1 MIEIIEEARTAER
14 MASNSARMLKIASVV
29 KAWAKVDA
37 DDTLTEEQKNI
48 VMKAAMAEV
57 WRIVEGGPL

>member
-1 MIEIIEEARTAER
+1 MIEIKENAMEH
-14 MASNSARMLKIASVV
+14 MANNSARLLKIASVV

-37 DDTLTEEQKNI
+37 DETLTEDQKNI

-57 WRIVEGGPL
+57 WRLVEGGTM

>member
-37 DDTLTEEQKNI
+37 DETLTEDQKNI

-57 WRIVEGGPL
+57 WRIVEGGSL

>member
-14 MASNSARMLKIASVV
+14 MASNSARLLKIASVV

-37 DDTLTEEQKNI
+37 DETLTEDQKNI

-57 WRIVEGGPL
+57 WRIVEGGAV

>member
-1 MIEIIEEARTAER
+1 MIEIKENAREH

-29 KAWAKVDA
+29 KAWVKVDA
-37 DDTLTEEQKNI
+37 DETLTEDQKNI

-57 WRIVEGGPL
+57 WRIVEGGAV

>member
-1 MIEIIEEARTAER
+1 MIEIIEEARATER

-37 DDTLTEEQKNI
+37 DETLTEDQKNI

-57 WRIVEGGPL
+57 WRLVEGGTM

>member
-1 MIEIIEEARTAER
+1 MIEIKENAMEH

-29 KAWAKVDA
+29 KAWVKVDA
-37 DDTLTEEQKNI
+37 DETLTEDQKNI

-57 WRIVEGGPL
+57 WRIVEGGAV

>member
-14 MASNSARMLKIASVV
+14 MASNSARLLKIASVV

-37 DDTLTEEQKNI
+37 DETLTEDQKNI

-57 WRIVEGGPL
+57 WRLVEGGTM

>member
-1 MIEIIEEARTAER
+1 MIEIKENAMEH
-14 MASNSARMLKIASVV
+14 MANNSARMLKIASVV

-57 WRIVEGGPL
+57 WRIVEGGAV